1 MGYTSNTHDQDKF
14 CHHHIGDHSAL
25 DTGQGQIAFSP
36 TFSLKMGSQFYIRK
50 YFSNSSPFSVMRF
63 LIYVVQEIQRYP
75 ISDIP
80 KTKNQGETDLDI
92 YYEVIY

>member
-1 MGYTSNTHDQDKF
+1 MADGAEDWQKWCVTSNICYQDKF
-14 CHHHIGDHSAL
+14 YHHHIGDHSAL

-63 LIYVVQEIQRYP
+63 LIYVVQENSE
-75 ISDIP
+75 ISNIGD
-80 KTKNQGETDLDI
+80 T
-92 YYEVIY
+92 